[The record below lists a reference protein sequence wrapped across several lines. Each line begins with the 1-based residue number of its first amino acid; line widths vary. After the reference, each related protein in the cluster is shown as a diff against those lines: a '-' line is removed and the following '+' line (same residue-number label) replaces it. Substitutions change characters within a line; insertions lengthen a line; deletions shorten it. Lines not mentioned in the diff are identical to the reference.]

1 METSH
6 LTTPGGGELR
16 FIHLW
21 RLLPRV
27 SKKVLL
33 EQLRQLEADGLV
45 HRQEYLK
52 FPPEVGYGLT
62 PKGQSLIPILRQI
75 DQWAKAHLGDVK
87 VMP

>member
-1 METSH
+1 
-6 LTTPGGGELR
+6 LR

-45 HRQEYLK
+45 QRHEYIK
-52 FPPEVGYGLT
+52 FPPEVGYALT
-62 PKGQSLIPILRQI
+62 DKGKSLMPILRMI
-75 DQWAKAHLGDVK
+75 DQWATANIGNVNVL
-87 VMP
+87 P